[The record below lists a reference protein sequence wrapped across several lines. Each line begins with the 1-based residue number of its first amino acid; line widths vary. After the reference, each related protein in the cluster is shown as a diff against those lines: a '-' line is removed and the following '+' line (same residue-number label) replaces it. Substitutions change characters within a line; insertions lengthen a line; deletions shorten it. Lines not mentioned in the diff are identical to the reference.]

1 MDCVEVSNAPTAS
14 EVPMHPT
21 ASRKQSCEVGTL
33 PNGAGMDRSDMESG
47 RRGSDGRDYD
57 NRDGRD
63 SENNMGDGH
72 VSVPGTRVFVG
83 NLPYSIKWTELK
95 DRMRAVGEVA
105 RVDIICSRDGV
116 SKGCAIVEF
125 ATPEAAEA
133 ALTKLQDCV
142 IEDRRIF
149 LREDREPGNAVR
161 QTTVAP
167 RAVGR
172 ETRSAFAG
180 RGSGRQLHVANLPF
194 AYKWFHL
201 KSLFGGDKVV
211 EHADVAIGQDGRSR
225 GHGFVLC
232 HDNETAERLIS
243 EFDGR
248 IVDGRRIAVKMDF
261 GPPARDNGPPARD

>member
-1 MDCVEVSNAPTAS
+1 MTV
-14 EVPMHPT
+14 HPT
-21 ASRKQSCEVGTL
+21 AGRKQSFEIGTL
-33 PNGAGMDRSDMESG
+33 PNGAAMDRADMDQG
-47 RRGSDGRDYD
+47 RRGSEGRDYD

-63 SENNMGDGH
+63 GENQMADGH
-72 VSVPGTRVFVG
+72 VAAPGTRVFVG
-83 NLPYSIKWTELK
+83 NLPYSLKWTELK

-105 RVDIICSRDGV
+105 RVDIICSRDGL

-133 ALTKLQDCV
+133 ALAKLQDCV

-149 LREDREPGNAVR
+149 LREDREPSNAMR
-161 QTTVAP
+161 QAVAP
-167 RAVGR
+167 PRPAGR
-172 ETRSAFAG
+172 ENRSAFAG

-201 KSLFGGDKVV
+201 KTLFGGDKVV

-232 HDNETAERLIS
+232 HDNETAERLIT
-243 EFDGR
+243 EFDGHT
-248 IVDGRRIAVKMDF
+248 VDGRRIGVKM
-261 GPPARDNGPPARD
+261 DNGPPARD